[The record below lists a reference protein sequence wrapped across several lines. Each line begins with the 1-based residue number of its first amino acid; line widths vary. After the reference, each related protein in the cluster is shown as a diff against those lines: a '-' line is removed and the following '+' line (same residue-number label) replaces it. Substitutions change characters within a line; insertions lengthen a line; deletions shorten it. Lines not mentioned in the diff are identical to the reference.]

1 MILDLLALTLFML
14 EYIFILGSYPF
25 ENLIFHIERWNASKN
40 HLLLYNLINLL
51 LRK

>member
-14 EYIFILGSYPF
+14 ENIFILGSYPF
-25 ENLIFHIERWNASKN
+25 ENLIFHIERWNAIIIY
-40 HLLLYNLINLL
+40 LFNLINLL